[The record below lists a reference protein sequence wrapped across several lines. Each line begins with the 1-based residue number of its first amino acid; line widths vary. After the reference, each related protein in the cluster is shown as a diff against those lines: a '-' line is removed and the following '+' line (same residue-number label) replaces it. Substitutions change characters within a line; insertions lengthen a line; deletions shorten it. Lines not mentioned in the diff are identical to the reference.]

1 MPVFKT
7 GAINHSANS
16 PHPDVNRLSES
27 EFDPLHSEMQENRS
41 DAPDQQFHKIELTTK
56 DRQLIVASRD
66 GCFAKCS
73 RKSWPRKAAMGC
85 DYLAW
90 EKDVDAVIVL
100 VLPAPILAFV
110 EQPPTFRC
118 FDGTVR
124 PWSSSGLRWAPGRFD
139 RYR

>member
-85 DYLAW
+85 VYLAR
-90 EKDVDAVIVL
+90 EKTWAIIVPALRVLAL
-100 VLPAPILAFV
+100 VFV
-110 EQPPTFRC
+110 ELLPTFRC

-124 PWSSSGLRWAPGRFD
+124 PWSSSGLRWAPDRFD